1 MKLYQR
7 TGEVVHDLQNM
18 KIGCTSSSRHFSIKK
33 KFSVSSRSPKQR
45 AALSRGKG
53 GGRPRQENWAAD
65 VFLWN
70 VLRRATSACHLTP
83 RSAAWNGRSYTGNE
97 WLEQQLFFSL
107 VPANDVSVQLSVEFT
122 APLLFQLTRIISFRR
137 KVHSFKWTHSICY
150 VIFSFIFK
158 KWKKIQKI
166 LKNKFNS
173 NVDISDFLAIL
184 NYYFFKFLN

>member
-53 GGRPRQENWAAD
+53 GGEAKARKLSGRRLFMKRSPKSDFSLPPDAPICRLERAELHRKRVTGTAA
-65 VFLWN
+65 L
-70 VLRRATSACHLTP
+70 
-83 RSAAWNGRSYTGNE
+83 
-97 WLEQQLFFSL
+97 FSL

-137 KVHSFKWTHSICY
+137 KVHSFK
-150 VIFSFIFK
+150 
-158 KWKKIQKI
+158 
-166 LKNKFNS
+166 
-173 NVDISDFLAIL
+173 
-184 NYYFFKFLN
+184 